1 MSSGAETSRS
11 HAGTATRQ
19 ARAASRTT
27 ATWARH
33 NTADLLRLAGQIT
46 ALTDLPAARRT
57 PRGPRP
63 RRPAALIARSRV

>member
-1 MSSGAETSRS
+1 MSSGADTSHS

-33 NTADLLRLAGQIT
+33 IAADRLRLAGQIT
-46 ALTDLPAARRT
+46 LSPTC
-57 PRGPRP
+57 
-63 RRPAALIARSRV
+63 I